1 VVYNFSMFYT
11 TIISPQILARHLSE
25 PGWGIFDCRFSL
37 ADKEGGRKA
46 YRQAHIP
53 GAVYV
58 HLEEDLSA
66 PVIPGKTGR
75 HPLPPPQQVAS
86 TFSRLGIA
94 RDMQIVA
101 YDDAGGALAA
111 ARLWWMARWMG
122 LQNCAVLDGGW
133 QAWQTAFL
141 PVRSGEE
148 RLPPTRFNADP
159 HPELL
164 ATAEDVD
171 AIRLDPGWKVLD
183 ARSADRYRGKNET
196 IDPVAGHIPGAIS
209 APYADNLT
217 TEGLMLPVADLRAMY
232 RKLLGEVPADH
243 TIVYCGSGVTAAHSL
258 LAIQH
263 AGLGEAKLYCGSWS
277 DWITDPKRSTE
288 TG

>member
-1 VVYNFSMFYT
+1 MSYT
-11 TIISPQILARHLSE
+11 TLISSNILSE
-25 PGWGIFDCRFSL
+25 HLNEPDWGIFDCRFSL
-37 ADKEGGRKA
+37 ADRESGRRA

-66 PVIPGKTGR
+66 PVIPGRTGR
-75 HPLPPPQQVAS
+75 HPLPAPEQVAR

-94 RDMQIVA
+94 KDMQVVA

-111 ARLWWMARWMG
+111 ARLWWMLRWMG
-122 LQNCAVLDGGW
+122 LQDCAVLDGGW
-133 QAWQTAFL
+133 QAWENAGL
-141 PVRSGEE
+141 PVRYGDE
-148 RLPPTRFNADP
+148 RLPPTQFSGKP

-164 ATAEDVD
+164 VTAEEVN

-183 ARSADRYRGKNET
+183 ARSADRYQGENET

-209 APYADNLT
+209 APYAENLASS
-217 TEGLMLPVADLRAMY
+217 GLMRPEADLRAIY
-232 RKLLGEVPADH
+232 GELLGNVSASH
-243 TIVYCGSGVTAAHSL
+243 TIVYCGSGVTAAHNL

-263 AGLGEAKLYCGSWS
+263 AGLGKARLYSGSWS
-277 DWITDPKRSTE
+277 DWITDPDRPVE
-288 TG
+288 TS